1 MRNQFRIGIF
11 ALCVLATAI
20 AAMLFARQ
28 LPSSQPVFAGAGY
41 SVHNAWPQSVLADI
55 DTSTAPVSAQV
66 VPGSGYSFP
75 ALTGRVVDNAGLL
88 PPSDETALIAKLEA
102 FEARSSDQL
111 VVSTIASLDGAN
123 LEDFANQLF
132 RHWQLG
138 QADENNGVLLLVA
151 RDDRKIRIEV
161 GYGLEG
167 ILTDALSRLVIENVI
182 VPKFRAGD
190 FAGGIVEGA
199 DAIIQV
205 LSGDSAELEARY
217 RRVQENRDWTDNVD
231 WFQVAFFTIWAMLF
245 FGPLAAAILWPLFG
259 KKTGKHTYC
268 WLGIDMTV
276 GGSSGRSGRGG
287 GWSSGGGGWSSGGG
301 GFSGGGGSSGGGGAS
316 GGW

>member
-1 MRNQFRIGIF
+1 MRDQFRIGLF
-11 ALCVLATAI
+11 TLCVFAAGLAVS
-20 AAMLFARQ
+20 LFAQ
-28 LPSSQPVFAGAGY
+28 YLPSVRSGLLGSGH
-41 SVHNAWPQSVLADI
+41 SVHDAWPQSVRAEI
-55 DTSTAPVSAQV
+55 GTSTAPVVAQS
-66 VPGSGYSFP
+66 VPGGGYSFP
-75 ALTGRVVDNAGLL
+75 ALTDRVVDNAGLL
-88 PPSDETALIAKLEA
+88 PPADKSALIAKLKA
-102 FEARSSDQL
+102 FEDRSSDQ
-111 VVSTIASLDGAN
+111 VVVATIASLDGAN

-138 QADENNGVLLLVA
+138 QADEDNGVLLLVA
-151 RDDRKIRIEV
+151 RGDRKIRIEV

-199 DAIIQV
+199 DAIIEV
-205 LSGDSAELEARY
+205 LSGDAAELEARY
-217 RRVQENRDWTDNVD
+217 RRVQENRDWTDDVD

-259 KKTGKHTYC
+259 KKTGKHTYR

-287 GWSSGGGGWSSGGG
+287 GWSSGGGGWSGGGG